1 MHVIRWEYYPEAA
14 HHPVTRSF
22 IESMAKRQKRPKTI
36 DAYARNLED
45 LIRVFKQE
53 QVDLVEAQPA
63 DIDTYIDNLHHR
75 PPPNGRERILYA
87 TGRGLSDATIRQR
100 IVTARLFYD
109 FCIFRKYRSDTINPV
124 PRGNYGFG
132 GTKPERG
139 PLLVRERLP
148 WIPPD
153 DVWVTLV
160 SYVLQHES
168 LRNQAMILLAYDGAL
183 RRQELLSLTLSDIDW
198 STGLLTIQP
207 ESTKSGRMRNV
218 PFSTST
224 ELLLQR
230 YIRTDRRQILEG
242 FGGDVSGPLFLS
254 ESHRNPGLPL
264 SIGAFNDVI
273 DHLRQQMD
281 LPQLHPHTFRHLRCT
296 VLKRSGLS
304 LDDIALF
311 AGHKSV
317 TTTQIY
323 LHLAPTEL
331 SKRIRSATA
340 PFDAHMQR
348 LIEKGINHE

>member
-1 MHVIRWEYYPEAA
+1 
-14 HHPVTRSF
+14 
-22 IESMAKRQKRPKTI
+22 
-36 DAYARNLED
+36 
-45 LIRVFKQE
+45 
-53 QVDLVEAQPA
+53 
-63 DIDTYIDNLHHR
+63 
-75 PPPNGRERILYA
+75 
-87 TGRGLSDATIRQR
+87 
-100 IVTARLFYD
+100 
-109 FCIFRKYRSDTINPV
+109 
-124 PRGNYGFG
+124 
-132 GTKPERG
+132 
-139 PLLVRERLP
+139 
-148 WIPPD
+148 
-153 DVWVTLV
+153 
-160 SYVLQHES
+160 
-168 LRNQAMILLAYDGAL
+168 MILLAYDSAL
-183 RRQELLSLTLSDIDW
+183 RRQELLSLTIRDIDW

-317 TTTQIY
+317 TTTQVY